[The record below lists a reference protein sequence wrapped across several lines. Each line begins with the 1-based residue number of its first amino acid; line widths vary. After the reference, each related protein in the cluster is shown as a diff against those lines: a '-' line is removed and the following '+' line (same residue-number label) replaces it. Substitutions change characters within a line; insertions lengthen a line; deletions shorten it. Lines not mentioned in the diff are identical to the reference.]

1 MGPCCLG
8 LLNAGKRSPEW
19 REVSKRHVAGREKL
33 GGRSQGK
40 ARAREVGCR
49 LKNELQD
56 PLGLGLLTGI
66 ISVLVFVHIIQ
77 L

>member
-1 MGPCCLG
+1 MGQCYLG

-40 ARAREVGCR
+40 ARAREAGCR

-56 PLGLGLLTGI
+56 PHVCSLGLSLY
-66 ISVLVFVHIIQ
+66 
-77 L
+77 